1 MNGDEEIKAM
11 LRAMDETES
20 GARLDEA
27 RSGALHARIM
37 AGAASRLAE
46 LRRQRTLWDYS
57 ARWSRAAVPMAVAAS
72 ILAGALWVR
81 VTDTAAPEAT
91 TTVAAT
97 EGDAAV
103 ARRVMSDGVIRTVAT
118 TEMLDSLVGPV
129 TSDALMAG
137 LLGGA
142 R

>member
-81 VTDTAAPEAT
+81 VTDTTVSEA

>member
-11 LRAMDETES
+11 LRAVDETES

-37 AGAASRLAE
+37 AGAAGRLAE
-46 LRRQRTLWDYS
+46 LRRQQTLWDYS

-91 TTVAAT
+91 ATVAVS
-97 EGDAAV
+97 EGDA

-129 TSDALMAG
+129 SSDALIAG
-137 LLGGA
+137 LLGGG

>member
-11 LRAMDETES
+11 LRAVDETES
-20 GARLDEA
+20 GTRLDDA
-27 RSGALHARIM
+27 RASALHARIM
-37 AGAASRLAE
+37 AGAAGRLAD

-57 ARWSRAAVPMAVAAS
+57 ARWSRAAVPVAVAAS

-81 VTDTAAPEAT
+81 VTSTTAPETTATAA
-91 TTVAAT
+91 VA
-97 EGDAAV
+97 EGDAA
-103 ARRVMSDGVIRTVAT
+103 RRVMGDGVIRTVAT

-129 TSDALMAG
+129 SSDALVAG

>member
-1 MNGDEEIKAM
+1 
-11 LRAMDETES
+11 
-20 GARLDEA
+20 
-27 RSGALHARIM
+27 M

-81 VTDTAAPEAT
+81 VADTTASEA

>member
-11 LRAMDETES
+11 LRAVDETES

-81 VTDTAAPEAT
+81 VADTTASEA

>member
-11 LRAMDETES
+11 LRAVDETES

-81 VTDTAAPEAT
+81 VTDTTVSEA

-118 TEMLDSLVGPV
+118 TEMLVSLVGPV